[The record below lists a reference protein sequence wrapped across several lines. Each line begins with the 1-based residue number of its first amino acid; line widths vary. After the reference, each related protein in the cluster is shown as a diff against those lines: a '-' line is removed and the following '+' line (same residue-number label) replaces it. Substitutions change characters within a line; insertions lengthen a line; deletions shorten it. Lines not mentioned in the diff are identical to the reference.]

1 MKSTDKYSE
10 IINLPHHVSKKHP
23 QLGRDSYAA
32 QFSPFAALTGYE
44 DIVSE
49 TARATDEK
57 TELDDDAKLRLSN
70 KLSIAIDH
78 LDEDPVVSVTYFLPD
93 KKKSGGKYVTVDG
106 TIKKYD
112 DYKKMIYMTDG
123 TVIRLDDL
131 YEIKGKIITEYLP
144 EEF

>member
-1 MKSTDKYSE
+1 MTDKYDK
-10 IINLPHHVSKKHP
+10 IINLSHHVSKKHP
-23 QLGRDSYAA
+23 PLGVDSYAA

-44 DIVSE
+44 DIVFE

-70 KLSIAIDH
+70 KLRTVLDH
-78 LDEDPVVSVTYFLPD
+78 LDEDPVISVTYFLQD
-93 KKKSGGKYVTVDG
+93 EKKSGGRYVTADK

-112 DYKKMIYMTDG
+112 NYEKMIYMTDG

-131 YEIKGKIITEYLP
+131 YEIEGNIITEYLSA
-144 EEF
+144 EF